1 MNMTVMLLALIFSD
15 TALSANDYRLS
26 GESGIDTRYEPQR
39 RPREWKPGVDS
50 WKIENRDCP
59 AFVQHEVEG
68 GTLIRVGPRC
78 ADEEIPY
85 AL

>member
-1 MNMTVMLLALIFSD
+1 MLPLPRPFSD
-15 TALSANDYRLS
+15 TAQGASDYRLS
-26 GESGIDTRYEPQR
+26 GESGIDTGYESR
-39 RPREWKPGVDS
+39 LRPREWKPGVDG

-59 AFVQHEVEG
+59 AFFRHEVEG
-68 GTLIRVGPRC
+68 GTVIRVGPRC